1 MARRSS
7 RMAFCVALISLA
19 VRPAVAFQ
27 SYGSGST
34 FGSRLSSM
42 ESTVTNQL
50 HGVEKT
56 LESAHKELANARKQ
70 LAQTESEHQKL
81 AREYNSL
88 HQQVQKEAES
98 NPALVQARKEFAD
111 AERAFHDERARIV
124 KQLKARADYQKTLET
139 KQTAAS
145 QLKALN
151 DTDPQE
157 ARSLLAKQILELSS
171 TLSIQETKAIEVD
184 RQAKKAQQTLHE
196 AEQDMAGLIRDRNNS
211 IDKDSRLN
219 SEKTAL
225 NRARSD
231 HDAAKRQFAH
241 AQSASSQAE
250 RAYQSLMQEKIALD
264 QQRNQQHR
272 ANRYGSYGRGGYG
285 RRHYGVGPLGGALRI
300 IPSPTII
307 VH

>member
-1 MARRSS
+1 MARRTL
-7 RMAFCVALISLA
+7 RMAVCVALISLA

-27 SYGSGST
+27 SYGNGSSY
-34 FGSRLSSM
+34 GSRLSAM
-42 ESTVTNQL
+42 ESTVTHQL

-70 LAQTESEHQKL
+70 LAQTEAEHQKR
-81 AREYNSL
+81 ARECNLL
-88 HQQVQKEAES
+88 HQQVQKEAET

-111 AERAFHDERARIV
+111 AERAYHDERARIV
-124 KQLKARADYQKTLET
+124 KQLKAKADYQKTLET
-139 KQTAAS
+139 KQTATA
-145 QLKALN
+145 QLKALT
-151 DTDPQE
+151 DSDPQE
-157 ARSLLAKQILELSS
+157 TRSLFAKQISELS
-171 TLSIQETKAIEVD
+171 TTMSIQETKAIAAD
-184 RQAKKAQQTLHE
+184 AKAKQAQQSLHE
-196 AEQDMAGLIRDRNNS
+196 SEQEMAGLIRDRNNF

-225 NRARSD
+225 NRAHSD

-241 AQSASSQAE
+241 AQAASTQAE

-285 RRHYGVGPLGGALRI
+285 RRHYGVGPLGGSLRV
-300 IPSPTII
+300 IPSPTLII
-307 VH
+307 H